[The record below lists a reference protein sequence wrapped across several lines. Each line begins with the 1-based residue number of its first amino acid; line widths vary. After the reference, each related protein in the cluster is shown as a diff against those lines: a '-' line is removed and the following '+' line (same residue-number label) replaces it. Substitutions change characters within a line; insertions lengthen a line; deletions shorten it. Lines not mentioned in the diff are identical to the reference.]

1 MSKLP
6 VRILKTLILPVG
18 VYLVFLVISFRR
30 FSNFDMLYTIIVQS
44 IVPTIYAYAIGYNIM
59 SGVFDFTIGS
69 RIIISGV
76 VGGIAAARFGFAG
89 MLIAAMASAY
99 LLAALTGGLYRLLR
113 IPALVLTI
121 GLTMIYEMLG
131 KIIAGSFGFIRLDSK
146 YGFLSKSP
154 YIFIVLIVC
163 AVVFYIFLDRTKFSF
178 HFRAVASNE
187 VVAKNAGI
195 NVDAVKFK
203 TFFYGGFFAGVGA
216 LLTLS
221 QSGAIGFQSNLA
233 SVSSV
238 FKPMM
243 GILLAM
249 VMQSFCNQ
257 TIGIFIGQ
265 FTLNTI
271 FFGLIAVG
279 MPDTFQNVI
288 VGLFLLV
295 LMFISENSSRIRARR
310 NFMKAAKSHAEQ
322 IVSG

>member
-1 MSKLP
+1 MNKLAK
-6 VRILKTLILPVG
+6 RIFKTLIMPVC
-18 VYLVFLVISFRR
+18 VYVFFLVISFKR
-30 FSNFDMLYTIIVQS
+30 FSSFSMLYTIIVQS
-44 IVPTIYAYAIGYNIM
+44 IVPTIFAYAIGYNIM

-69 RIIISGV
+69 RIIISGI
-76 VGGIAAARFGFAG
+76 VGGIAAARFGFVG
-89 MLIAAMASAY
+89 MFIAAMASAFV
-99 LLAALTGGLYRLLR
+99 LAALTGGLYRLLR

-131 KIIAGSFGFIRLDSK
+131 KIIAGKFGFVRIDST

-154 YIFIVLIVC
+154 YIFIVLGIC

-221 QSGAIGFQSNLA
+221 QSGAIGIQSNLA
-233 SVSSV
+233 SVSTV

-243 GILLAM
+243 GILLAI

-271 FFGLIAVG
+271 FFGLISIG
-279 MPDTFQNVI
+279 MPDTFQNVV
-288 VGLFLLV
+288 VGLFLMA
-295 LMFISENSSRIRARR
+295 LMFISENSNKIQARK
-310 NFMKAAKSHAEQ
+310 NLMKAAKSHGAQ
-322 IVSG
+322 IVRE